1 MKHLFV
7 SLALVLPLVAHA
19 DFDDAV
25 QAYGTGDYAKALA
38 EFKVLADEGKPEA
51 QYFIG
56 LFYHNGFGVPR
67 DQTESAKWF
76 LKAARQGDARSQ
88 YYVGIMAEKGQGVE
102 KDPVAAH
109 MWLSLS
115 AASPQTSHRDSLY
128 TKEAIV
134 KLEKKMTPEQIAK
147 AKDTA
152 KNWNPEP
159 ADGRQ

>member
-7 SLALVLPLVAHA
+7 VFALVLPLVAQA
-19 DFDDAV
+19 GFDDAV

-38 EFKVLADEGKPEA
+38 EFKVLADQGKPEA
-51 QYFIG
+51 QYFMG

-67 DQTESAKWF
+67 DQSESAQWF

-88 YYVGIMAEKGQGVE
+88 YYVGIMTEKGQGVE
-102 KDPVAAH
+102 KDSVAAH

-115 AASPQTSHRDSLY
+115 AANPQTSYRDSIY
-128 TKEAIV
+128 TREAIE

-147 AKDTA
+147 AKETA
-152 KNWNPEP
+152 KNGNP
-159 ADGRQ
+159 RN

>member
-19 DFDDAV
+19 GFDDAV
-25 QAYGTGDYAKALA
+25 QAYGTGDYATALA
-38 EFKVLADEGKPEA
+38 EFKVLADQGKPEA
-51 QYFIG
+51 QYFMG

-76 LKAARQGDARSQ
+76 LQAARQGDARSQ

-109 MWLSLS
+109 RWLSLS
-115 AASPQTSHRDSLY
+115 AANPQTSHRDSLY
-128 TKEAIV
+128 TREAID

-147 AKDTA
+147 AKETT
-152 KNWNPEP
+152 KNGKPQN
-159 ADGRQ
+159 

>member
-19 DFDDAV
+19 GFDDAV
-25 QAYGTGDYAKALA
+25 QAYGTGDYATALA
-38 EFKVLADEGKPEA
+38 EFKVLANQGKPEA
-51 QYFIG
+51 QYFMG

-67 DQTESAKWF
+67 DQAESVNWF

-88 YYVGIMAEKGQGVE
+88 YYVGIMAEKGQGLE

-115 AASPQTSHRDSLY
+115 AANPHSSHRDSLY
-128 TKEAIV
+128 TREAIE
-134 KLEKKMTPEQIAK
+134 KLERKMTPEQIAK
-147 AKDTA
+147 AKESA
-152 KNWNPEP
+152 KNWKSG
-159 ADGRQ
+159 D

>member
-19 DFDDAV
+19 GYDDAV
-25 QAYGTGDYAKALA
+25 QAYGTGDYATALA
-38 EFKVLADEGKPEA
+38 EFRVLADQGKPEA
-51 QYFIG
+51 QYFMG

-67 DQTESAKWF
+67 DQVESANWF

-88 YYVGIMAEKGQGVE
+88 YYVGIMADKGQGLE

-115 AASPQTSHRDSLY
+115 AANPQSSHRDSLY
-128 TKEAIV
+128 TREAIE
-134 KLEKKMTPEQIAK
+134 KLERTMTPEQIAK
-147 AKDTA
+147 AKEAA
-152 KNWNPEP
+152 KNGIPKN
-159 ADGRQ
+159 

>member
-1 MKHLFV
+1 MKNLFV

-19 DFDDAV
+19 GFDDAV
-25 QAYGTGDYAKALA
+25 QAYGSGDYAKALA
-38 EFKVLADEGKPEA
+38 EFKVLADQGKPEA
-51 QYFIG
+51 QYFMG

-76 LKAARQGDARSQ
+76 LKAARQGDALSQ
-88 YYVGIMAEKGQGVE
+88 YYAGIMAQKGQGVE

-115 AASPQTSHRDSLY
+115 ATNPQASNRDSLY
-128 TKEAIV
+128 TKEAIE

-147 AKDTA
+147 AKETA
-152 KNWNPEP
+152 KNWNP
-159 ADGRQ
+159 QN

>member
-7 SLALVLPLVAHA
+7 VLALVLPLVAQA
-19 DFDDAV
+19 GFDDAV

-38 EFKVLADEGKPEA
+38 EFKVLADQGKPEA
-51 QYFIG
+51 QYFMG

-67 DQTESAKWF
+67 DQSESAQWF

-88 YYVGIMAEKGQGVE
+88 YYVGIMTEKGQGVE
-102 KDPVAAH
+102 KDSVAAH

-115 AASPQTSHRDSLY
+115 AANPQTSYRDSIY
-128 TKEAIV
+128 TREAIE

-147 AKDTA
+147 AKETA
-152 KNWNPEP
+152 KNGNP
-159 ADGRQ
+159 RN

>member
-19 DFDDAV
+19 GFDDAV
-25 QAYGTGDYAKALA
+25 QAYGTGDYATALA
-38 EFKVLADEGKPEA
+38 EFKVLADQGKPEA
-51 QYFIG
+51 QYFMG

-67 DQTESAKWF
+67 DQAESANWF

-115 AASPQTSHRDSLY
+115 AANPQSSYRDSLY
-128 TKEAIV
+128 TREAIE

-147 AKDTA
+147 AKETA
-152 KNWNPEP
+152 KKGIPQN
-159 ADGRQ
+159 

>member
-7 SLALVLPLVAHA
+7 ALALVLPLVAHA
-19 DFDDAV
+19 GFDDAV

-38 EFKVLADEGKPEA
+38 EFKVLAAQGKPEA
-51 QYFIG
+51 QYFMG

-67 DQTESAKWF
+67 DQSESAQWF

-88 YYVGIMAEKGQGVE
+88 YYVGIMTEKGQGVE

-115 AASPQTSHRDSLY
+115 AANPQTSYRDSIY
-128 TKEAIV
+128 TREAIE
-134 KLEKKMTPEQIAK
+134 KLEKRMTPEQIAR
-147 AKDTA
+147 AKETA
-152 KNWNPEP
+152 KNGNP
-159 ADGRQ
+159 QN

>member
-7 SLALVLPLVAHA
+7 VFALVLPLVAQA
-19 DFDDAV
+19 GFDDAV

-38 EFKVLADEGKPEA
+38 EFKVLADQGKPEA
-51 QYFIG
+51 QYFMG

-67 DQTESAKWF
+67 DQSESAQWF

-88 YYVGIMAEKGQGVE
+88 YYVGIMTEKGQGVE

-115 AASPQTSHRDSLY
+115 AANPQTSYRDSIY
-128 TKEAIV
+128 TREAIE

-147 AKDTA
+147 AKETA
-152 KNWNPEP
+152 KNGNP
-159 ADGRQ
+159 RN

>member
-1 MKHLFV
+1 MKHLFAL
-7 SLALVLPLVAHA
+7 LALVVPLVAHA
-19 DFDDAV
+19 GFDDAV
-25 QAYGTGDYAKALA
+25 QAYGTGDYAGALA
-38 EFKVLADEGKPEA
+38 EFKVLADQGKPEA
-51 QYFIG
+51 QYFMG

-67 DQTESAKWF
+67 DQIESAKWF
-76 LKAARQGDARSQ
+76 MKAARQGDARSQ

-128 TKEAIV
+128 TREAIE

-147 AKDTA
+147 AKETA
-152 KNWNPEP
+152 KNWNP
-159 ADGRQ
+159 QN

>member
-19 DFDDAV
+19 GFDDAV
-25 QAYGTGDYAKALA
+25 QAYGTGDYATALA
-38 EFKVLADEGKPEA
+38 EFKVLADQGKPEA
-51 QYFIG
+51 QYFMG

-67 DQTESAKWF
+67 DQAESANWF

-109 MWLSLS
+109 LWLSLS
-115 AASPQTSHRDSLY
+115 AANPQSSYRDSLY
-128 TKEAIV
+128 TREAIE

-147 AKDTA
+147 AKETA
-152 KNWNPEP
+152 KKGIPQN
-159 ADGRQ
+159 

>member
-25 QAYGTGDYAKALA
+25 QAYGTGDYATALA
-38 EFKVLADEGKPEA
+38 EFKVLANQGKPEA
-51 QYFIG
+51 QYFMG

-67 DQTESAKWF
+67 DQAESANWF

-88 YYVGIMAEKGQGVE
+88 YYVGIMAEKGQGLE

-109 MWLSLS
+109 LWLSLS
-115 AASPQTSHRDSLY
+115 AANPQSSHRDSLY
-128 TKEAIV
+128 TREAIE

-147 AKDTA
+147 AKETA
-152 KNWNPEP
+152 KNGIPQN
-159 ADGRQ
+159 

>member
-1 MKHLFV
+1 MKQLFV

-19 DFDDAV
+19 GFDEAV
-25 QAYGTGDYAKALA
+25 QAYGTGDYATALA
-38 EFKVLADEGKPEA
+38 EFKVLADQGKPEA
-51 QYFIG
+51 QYFMG

-109 MWLSLS
+109 RWLSLS
-115 AASPQTSHRDSLY
+115 AANPQTSHRDSLY
-128 TKEAIV
+128 TREAID
-134 KLEKKMTPEQIAK
+134 KLERKMTPEQIVQAK
-147 AKDTA
+147 ETA
-152 KNWNPEP
+152 KNGNP
-159 ADGRQ
+159 QN